1 MTRRYDILIAVD
13 KESSRVVWHRA
24 YRDWPCMMPDTPMLS
39 VFNWIGDA
47 EEVTP
52 EHINS
57 FEVINEN
64 TQLVP
69 AEPVTPEE
77 KERLT
82 LLATKCKI
90 CWSWLIQLNDL
101 ARTASGYLPDVP
113 IGKAGTNDRNL
124 FEQESQRMK
133 DMIAEEIATYHSKI
147 WLANTQLELEE
158 LVVQLTRLR
167 HNNIQAY
174 T

>member
-1 MTRRYDILIAVD
+1 MTRRYDILIAID

-24 YRDWPCMMPDTPMLS
+24 NRDWPRMMPDTPMLS
-39 VFNWIGDA
+39 VFNWIGDS
-47 EEVTP
+47 EVTP
-52 EHINS
+52 EQLNS
-57 FEVINEN
+57 FEVINQK
-64 TQLVP
+64 TQLVH
-69 AEPVTPEE
+69 AGPVTASE

-113 IGKAGTNDRNL
+113 IGKAGTNDRDL
-124 FEQESQRMK
+124 FEQESRRMK

-147 WLANTQLELEE
+147 WLASSQAELEVLVAE
-158 LVVQLTRLR
+158 LVQLR
-167 HNNIQAY
+167 HSNIQAY